1 MSSCKKRKVC
11 CPTSCSSPESPPKSC
26 PAYGNFF
33 NNTSL
38 VTVLTGT
45 AFPHLPTVGLFL
57 NNVQIPLEQA
67 NFGLEITQAEGRGC
81 KPIVGDTI
89 LSIPDN
95 SILELRNITTQGP
108 VTTIITCDSVG
119 NNVQLSLFKL
129 S

>member
-1 MSSCKKRKVC
+1 MQKKIINIKYSILRKGGYDMSSSKKRKHDSC
-11 CPTSCSSPESPPKSC
+11 CTQPCSCSSSYPKSPPKSC

-45 AFPHLPTVGLFL
+45 AFPFNMQG
-57 NNVQIPLEQA
+57 
-67 NFGLEITQAEGRGC
+67 
-81 KPIVGDTI
+81 PIAGDTI

-108 VTTIITCDSVG
+108 ITTIITCDSVG

>member
-1 MSSCKKRKVC
+1 LLY
-11 CPTSCSSPESPPKSC
+11 TSCSSPESPPKSC

-57 NNVQIPLEQA
+57 NNVQVPLEQTS
-67 NFGLEITQAEGRGC
+67 FGLEITQAEGRGC

-89 LSIPDN
+89 LSIPDD
-95 SILELRNITTQGP
+95 SILELRNITTQDL
-108 VTTIITCDSVG
+108 VTMIITCDSVG